1 MRRLEKNIHGVAH
14 SFFVSAKRHA
24 RRRQLQREYTNESDT
39 GGLIQTSSE
48 GMGHKATR
56 PGPDVSSLRGS
67 GMMAAPAATS
77 LDKIRAQLVALR
89 NENRRSVEEAKQAAE
104 QRQWE
109 KLVKEQKEQD
119 VLRVGISL
127 THEKTRGDSL
137 TKLIQSEYSRLNK
150 PNDAF
155 RVGKEV
161 VDGVAQRSFLLQEK
175 RFKDA
180 DDVLR
185 KSRNASDTRR
195 YMALTFSSS
204 PEQRAHLVE
213 VLKRMQAQWAAEC
226 EKLTRASDPTQ
237 SFSSSNINA
246 TVEASSSAVSR
257 LAWLTVLEGLP
268 DEDIRALWEAGI
280 LDAET
285 LLSLLS
291 EPLSDT
297 FSPTER
303 SAVSERTRNDGG
315 QDTSDEDAPAGML
328 FNEKIKY
335 VQQLHYLQE
344 ITNTIR
350 ETELGDVP
358 PIDLAPAIVKTK
370 RRRFDDVTED
380 ELRQLEQYEESAA
393 MHLPLKE
400 PFPSKGAS
408 RVVKAETFNV
418 CVPAAMLERALFPS
432 NCFLNAVAQKDAAL
446 RRSLERMERIKR
458 ETLLDPEFQ
467 EAVRFAHAVEEASV
481 APHLRGW
488 DSSNGDDGDVSGE
501 EKGAPPRAT
510 RRTVSKREKRA
521 ARSHQLRGPMA
532 RSPYSPEVIP
542 YFYNDMRS
550 IVPPHGAFNLPD
562 PAPTKAERAAL
573 RGRRRRARKG
583 TRYSK

>member
-14 SFFVSAKRHA
+14 SFLASAKRHA
-24 RRRQLQREYTNESDT
+24 RRRQLQREHTNDSDT
-39 GGLIQTSSE
+39 GGSIQTNSKGIIQEAS
-48 GMGHKATR
+48 R

-67 GMMAAPAATS
+67 GMMVAPATTS

-89 NENRRSVEEAKQAAE
+89 NENRLIAEEAKQAAE

-119 VLRVGISL
+119 LLRVGISL
-127 THEKTRGDSL
+127 THEKTRDDSL
-137 TKLIQSEYSRLNK
+137 TKLIQREYSRLNK

-161 VDGVAQRSFLLQEK
+161 VDGVAQRSFLLHER

-185 KSRNASDTRR
+185 KNGNVTDTRR
-195 YMALTFSSS
+195 YMALAFSSL

-213 VLKRMQAQWAAEC
+213 VLKRMQAQWATEC
-226 EKLTRASDPTQ
+226 EKFTKASDPIQ
-237 SFSSSNINA
+237 SSSNNINA
-246 TVEASSSAVSR
+246 TVEASSNAVSQ

-268 DEDIRALWEAGI
+268 DEDIRALWEADI

-291 EPLSDT
+291 EPSLDT
-297 FSPTER
+297 PSPTE
-303 SAVSERTRNDGG
+303 SSVVPERTRSDGDQG
-315 QDTSDEDAPAGML
+315 TSDEDAPADLL
-328 FNEKIKY
+328 FDEKIKY

-358 PIDLAPAIVKTK
+358 PIDLAPTIVKTK
-370 RRRFDDVTED
+370 RRQFDNVTED
-380 ELRQLEQYEESAA
+380 ELRQLEQYEESAV

-400 PFPSKGAS
+400 PFPSTGESQA
-408 RVVKAETFNV
+408 VKAEPCNV

-446 RRSLERMERIKR
+446 RRSLEQMERIKR

-488 DSSNGDDGDVSGE
+488 GRSDGDDGDGSGE
-501 EKGAPPRAT
+501 ENGAPLRAT

-550 IVPPHGAFNLPD
+550 IVPPRGAFNLPD

-583 TRYSK
+583 ARYSK

>member
-1 MRRLEKNIHGVAH
+1 
-14 SFFVSAKRHA
+14 
-24 RRRQLQREYTNESDT
+24 
-39 GGLIQTSSE
+39 
-48 GMGHKATR
+48 
-56 PGPDVSSLRGS
+56 
-67 GMMAAPAATS
+67 MMAAPATTS

-89 NENRRSVEEAKQAAE
+89 NENRRIVEEAKQVAE

-109 KLVKEQKEQD
+109 KLVKEQKEKD
-119 VLRVGISL
+119 VLRVGIGL

-175 RFKDA
+175 RFKDT

-185 KSRNASDTRR
+185 KNGNATDTRR

-204 PEQRAHLVE
+204 PEQRSHLVD

-226 EKLTRASDPTQ
+226 EKLTRASDSTQ
-237 SFSSSNINA
+237 SSCSNNINV
-246 TVEASSSAVSR
+246 TVEASSSVVSQ

-268 DEDIRALWEAGI
+268 DEDTRALWEADI

-285 LLSLLS
+285 LSSLLS
-291 EPLSDT
+291 DPLSDT
-297 FSPTER
+297 SSPTER
-303 SAVSERTRNDGG
+303 SATSERTRNDGG
-315 QDTSDEDAPAGML
+315 QDTSDEDAPADLL
-328 FNEKIKY
+328 FKKVKY
-335 VQQLHYLQE
+335 AQQLYYLQE

-358 PIDLAPAIVKTK
+358 PIDLAPAIVKAK
-370 RRRFDDVTED
+370 RRQFDDVTED

-393 MHLPLKE
+393 MHLPLKVS
-400 PFPSKGAS
+400 FPSTGAS
-408 RVVKAETFNV
+408 RGVKAEPCNV

-488 DSSNGDDGDVSGE
+488 DSSNGHDGDASGE
-501 EKGAPPRAT
+501 ENGALLRAT

-550 IVPPHGAFNLPD
+550 IVPPRGAFNLPD

-583 TRYSK
+583 ARYSK